1 MAGKQRLD
9 VALVERGLVES
20 RAKAQELIRA
30 GRVRVGGRTVEKPSY
45 KVLED
50 DELSVSGPAP
60 YVGRA
65 AEKLL
70 GALESFGIEPAGRV
84 WADVGAG
91 SGGFTQVLL
100 ERGARRVYALDVGHG
115 QLHPSLRE
123 DPRVVVMEGVNARH
137 LEGLPE
143 PVEGAVMDVS
153 FISSTLVL
161 PNVYRWL
168 VPGGLALVLVKPQ
181 FELEPGTHTGVVR
194 DPSLRRRAVERV
206 SLEAVRMGF
215 SLEGEAE
222 SPLPGREGN
231 REFWLYLK
239 KTDAGDLLI

>member
-1 MAGKQRLD
+1 MADKQRLD

-20 RAKAQELIRA
+20 RAKARELIRA
-30 GRVRVGGRTVEKPSY
+30 GRVTVNGRTVEKPSR
-45 KVLED
+45 KVTD
-50 DELSVSGPAP
+50 GDELTVSGPAP

-70 GALESFGIEPAGRV
+70 GALEAFGVEPEGRV

-91 SGGFTQVLL
+91 TGGFTQVLL

-115 QLHPSLRE
+115 QLHPSLRQ

-137 LEGLPE
+137 LESLPE

-153 FISSTLVL
+153 FISSTLIL
-161 PNVYRWL
+161 PGVYRWL

-181 FELEPGTHTGVVR
+181 FELEPGMHEGVVH
-194 DPSLRRRAVERV
+194 DASLRQRAVERV
-206 SLEAVRMGF
+206 RSRAGEVGF
-215 SLEGEAE
+215 LALGEVE
-222 SPLPGREGN
+222 SPLPGRQGN
-231 REFWLYLK
+231 REVWLYLK
-239 KTDAGDLLI
+239 KAIDDVA